1 MIGEMRFR
9 LGSCFRLAV
18 GLVAVAMMV
27 SCDATS
33 GGEGV
38 SSGGGGSSSASEEIP
53 FEYFRGYV
61 GLDRD
66 GNIIDVKV
74 YPTLPSGNLSSLRAP
89 GDYVLE
95 FLDHDTNLM
104 RSVPF
109 GFAKGYAEDVDP
121 DFEGERSP
129 VSSSESWWVPVEG
142 PPDYASY
149 RVLRNGVEIIEVVR
163 SANAPV
169 VTITEPVAGQVFDGE
184 TATFSWNGFDAD
196 GDDLIYDVDYYIDNG
211 ETYRGGLGSN
221 PNHELIVK
229 NNKNYLMSS
238 ETARIKV
245 LALDGTRWAIAE
257 SPVFT
262 VVNPPDPPRIN
273 IISPDDGTEGYN
285 PWWLRVRAFEEKGI
299 DLVPMDDS
307 DIEWSSD
314 IDDDLEPNQL
324 GVWLSPGT
332 HQLTATA
339 TDSAGR
345 IGSATITITVLE
357 WPEPEDKDSDR

>member
-1 MIGEMRFR
+1 M
-9 LGSCFRLAV
+9 S
-18 GLVAVAMMV
+18 
-27 SCDATS
+27 
-33 GGEGV
+33 
-38 SSGGGGSSSASEEIP
+38 
-53 FEYFRGYV
+53 
-61 GLDRD
+61 LDRD

-95 FLDHDTNLM
+95 FLDHDANMM

-109 GFAKGYAEDVDP
+109 GFVEGYYEDIVDP

-129 VSSSESWWVPVEG
+129 VSSSERWWVPVEG

-149 RVLRNGVEIIEVVR
+149 RVLRNGVEIIEVAR

-169 VTITEPVAGQVFDGE
+169 VTITEPVAGQVLDVDDSD
-184 TATFSWNGFDAD
+184 TAIFAWDGFDAD
-196 GDDLIYDVDYYIDNG
+196 GDDLIYDVRYSIDGG
-211 ETYRGGLGSN
+211 ETTSSFLGSTL
-221 PNHELIVK
+221 NHDSIVK
-229 NNKNYLMSS
+229 EIKYLVSS
-238 ETARIKV
+238 ETARFKV

-257 SPVFT
+257 SSLFT
-262 VVNPPDPPRIN
+262 VVSPPDPPRIN

-285 PWWLRVRAFEEKGI
+285 PWWLRVSAFEEKGI
-299 DLVPMDDS
+299 DLVPMDES

-314 IDDDLEPNQL
+314 IDGDLEPDRS

-332 HQLTATA
+332 HVLTATA

-345 IGSATITITVLE
+345 IGSATVTITVLE
-357 WPEPEDKDSDR
+357 WPEPEDNDDDR